1 MRNGEAGSRPFV
13 IRGAVLFSAALA
25 FGCGSKSGDASTTN
39 GPLILQASG
48 GPAGA
53 VAAEVVLDE
62 PGVGQERTCAVPV
75 VAGACQLVS
84 CQLGGIGSPGMGYGD
99 FGPISATV
107 DTTTV
112 ALTYGGFGYG
122 TVYFPSTITLETGG
136 TMMFRG
142 GGGAGLPPFD
152 VSAIIPGL
160 AVITDGSAALIDT
173 SQDLSVTWQP
183 ISIGQI
189 TFELDGGGTSVGELA
204 VSVACTFDGTSG
216 SGVVPQALLS
226 SLKTMSGTNTTYAGL
241 TSELDAM
248 SVVDG
253 LTVVTQSY
261 QSAATPA
268 HNFEVTLQ

>member
-1 MRNGEAGSRPFV
+1 
-13 IRGAVLFSAALA
+13 
-25 FGCGSKSGDASTTN
+25 
-39 GPLILQASG
+39 
-48 GPAGA
+48 
-53 VAAEVVLDE
+53 
-62 PGVGQERTCAVPV
+62 
-75 VAGACQLVS
+75 
-84 CQLGGIGSPGMGYGD
+84 
-99 FGPISATV
+99 
-107 DTTTV
+107 
-112 ALTYGGFGYG
+112 
-122 TVYFPSTITLETGG
+122 
-136 TMMFRG
+136 MMFRG
-142 GGGAGLPPFD
+142 GDGAGVPPFD

-160 AVITDGSAALIDT
+160 AVITSPVAPADGSAALIDT

-226 SLKTMSGTNTTYAGL
+226 SLKTMSGTNTTYASL